1 MSHDQKMP
9 RVFAFEHGA
18 GGVDAFNAL
27 RARADAASAPLVTF
41 RGRNGEGWDE
51 TCDRADVV
59 VGLDVDHPE
68 RCDLVTAEP
77 FSLSDY
83 NPLGWRSASSASFVM
98 IDQIG
103 NSATPEA
110 LASFIRYSGRS
121 VTLYSHDPNAAAA
134 GAEHG
139 YTVRPFVDDATQTA
153 RQMRQYRAVID
164 HANLYSTPGQ
174 RASWLVRLAAAGVPV
189 VLLDDAS
196 DISELISPELM
207 ACFRETTFDV
217 VRDAGL
223 RRAIA
228 FRTARASMKHH
239 SFAALW
245 REVESITGVELLAPE
260 TISVLAVTRRPELI
274 EHIAH
279 QLSMQTYPHLETV
292 LVTHGREEEFNAALA
307 TVSSPLPNCKLIRAP
322 EDLNLGE
329 CLNLALD
336 QATGTFVSKFDDDDI
351 YDQDHFWDLVLAHEY
366 SGATLVGKPAEYIYF
381 GDVDVTV
388 RRALDGVE
396 GYDDKQAGGTLF
408 LLRDDAL
415 KVGGWHNDPRE
426 IDRRL
431 IGDVYYAGGNCYR
444 IQGLGFVLN
453 RHGQGHTWDVGQS
466 FFVPIEPNMKGLA
479 LDQAGFS

>member
-1 MSHDQKMP
+1 MNKG
-9 RVFAFEHGA
+9 AFIFEQGE

-27 RARADAASAPLVTF
+27 RTRADDASAPLVTLH
-41 RGRNGEGWDE
+41 GRQGEAWNE
-51 TCDRADVV
+51 TCDRADLV
-59 VGLDVDHPE
+59 VGVDGDDLD
-68 RCDLVTAEP
+68 RCDVVIAEP
-77 FSLSDY
+77 FSIDDY
-83 NPLGWRSASSASFVM
+83 NPLGWRAASSSSFAM

-103 NSATPEA
+103 NTAVAEGVRA
-110 LASFIRYSGRS
+110 FMRYSGKR
-121 VTLYSHDPNAAAA
+121 VTLFSHDPEAAAA
-134 GAEHG
+134 GQTHG
-139 YTVRPFVDDATQTA
+139 YSVLPFVDDAIQTA
-153 RQMRQYRAVID
+153 RQMRQYRGVID
-164 HANLYSTPGQ
+164 HANLYSTAGQ
-174 RASWLVRLAAAGVPV
+174 RASWLVRMAAAGVPV
-189 VLLDDAS
+189 ILLDDA
-196 DISELISPELM
+196 DELSELVHPELLS
-207 ACFRETTFDV
+207 CFRATTFDV
-217 VRDAGL
+217 VGNPGL

-245 REVESITGVELLAPE
+245 RRLEQKLDVEILPREV
-260 TISVLAVTRRPELI
+260 ISVLAVTRRPELV

-279 QLSMQTYPHLETV
+279 QLSMQTYPHLETI
-292 LVTHGREEEFNAALA
+292 LVTHGREEEFNAAL
-307 TVSSPLPNCKLIRAP
+307 SSLSSSLPNCKLIRAS

-336 QATGTFVSKFDDDDI
+336 EATGTFVSKFDDDDI

-366 SGATLVGKPAEYIYF
+366 SGATLVGKPAEFIYF

-388 RRALDGVE
+388 RRALDGLDA
-396 GYDDKQAGGTLF
+396 YDDKQAGGTLF
-408 LLRDDAL
+408 LLRQDAL
-415 KVGGWHNDPRE
+415 DVGGWHNDPRE

-431 IGDVYYAGGNCYR
+431 IGDVYYSGGNCYR